1 MTSNT
6 RYDPV
11 VKLSQILLTSG
22 LVSSIVRWTEQSFVF
37 DLIFGGCA
45 TYPSV
50 RLPTRSASVFLVRK
64 ERFQLEDGSA
74 ESENRRSKLCRATS
88 S

>member
-22 LVSSIVRWTEQSFVF
+22 LVSSIVRWTEQRFVF
-37 DLIFGGCA
+37 DLVFGGCA
-45 TYPSV
+45 T
-50 RLPTRSASVFLVRK
+50 
-64 ERFQLEDGSA
+64 
-74 ESENRRSKLCRATS
+74 
-88 S
+88 